1 MSEEIIKG
9 LRNVAFGSA
18 LLLLTIVYTI
28 LRY

>member
-1 MSEEIIKG
+1 MSEEMIKG